1 MNQTSEVDEE
11 RYSSIAPLPPVDDM
25 FRIEDNVI
33 DIGLTII
40 MMICLELIEDSPLV
54 INIKDVLPTII
65 EIDWND
71 WMLMGKGAEEL
82 NLHVIIMPC

>member
-71 WMLMGKGAEEL
+71 WTIE
-82 NLHVIIMPC
+82 C

>member
-1 MNQTSEVDEE
+1 
-11 RYSSIAPLPPVDDM
+11 M

-71 WMLMGKGAEEL
+71 
-82 NLHVIIMPC
+82 

>member
-1 MNQTSEVDEE
+1 MDEE
-11 RYSSIAPLPPVDDM
+11 RYSNIAPLPPVDDM

-33 DIGLTII
+33 DIGLTVI
-40 MMICLELIEDSPLV
+40 MMICLEFIEDSPLV

-71 WMLMGKGAEEL
+71 WTIE
-82 NLHVIIMPC
+82 C